1 MNWMSFSVQSVV
13 KVYVYIY
20 IYIYIYIQ
28 SFEPEM
34 LKRGCLLL
42 FNSKY
47 EEKPEENKEP
57 K

>member
-1 MNWMSFSVQSVV
+1 M
-13 KVYVYIY
+13 YILTTDCTLND
-20 IYIYIYIQ
+20 IQFIHFNQYIYIYIQ

-47 EEKPEENKEP
+47 EEKSEENKEP

>member
-13 KVYVYIY
+13 KIY

-47 EEKPEENKEP
+47 EEKSEENKEP